1 MEIRLKE
8 ENEQESIYLTQ
19 LLDNVKNSFSHSRV
33 MAYVRSLM
41 GDADVISSR
50 EICLANNEDFILLIL
65 AALKSAEKNAFYRV
79 EFLNSTI
86 DCNGYKIPEMRFI
99 NRKGK

>member
-1 MEIRLKE
+1 
-8 ENEQESIYLTQ
+8 
-19 LLDNVKNSFSHSRV
+19 

-65 AALKSAEKNAFYRV
+65 AALKSAEKNAFIV
-79 EFLNSTI
+79 WNSLI
-86 DCNGYKIPEMRFI
+86 VPLIVMDIKYLR
-99 NRKGK
+99 